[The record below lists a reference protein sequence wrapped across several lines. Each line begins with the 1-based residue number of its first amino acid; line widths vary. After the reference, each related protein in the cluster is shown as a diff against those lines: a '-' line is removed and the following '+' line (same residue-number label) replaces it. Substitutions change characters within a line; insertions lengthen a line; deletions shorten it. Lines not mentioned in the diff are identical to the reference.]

1 VLFILSFIHS
11 EIAESRLKKVML
23 KYLKFT
29 MREFLGLDN
38 DYESLLTN
46 QEELLAQLKNIEK
59 IELENQG
66 LILEGKKE
74 SYYDYLTLKNLIWLL
89 VLLGFIGGGFWLY
102 NTDLFSNATL
112 ESIKGLGNLSKEL
125 HSINHRGILE
135 ALGKLNE
142 NSVNLSKEEIK
153 LLLEI
158 KNLLLKKGIDENK
171 SLDRPL
177 NLEGTIDWGDFKD

>member
-1 VLFILSFIHS
+1 
-11 EIAESRLKKVML
+11 ML
-23 KYLKFT
+23 KYIKFT
-29 MREFLGLDN
+29 IREFIGLEN
-38 DYESLLTN
+38 DYESLLSN
-46 QEELLAQLKNIEK
+46 QDQILEKLEKLEK
-59 IELENQG
+59 IEIQNQG
-66 LILEGKKE
+66 LILEGKQE

-112 ESIKGLGNLSKEL
+112 ESIKGLGNLSKDL
-125 HSINHRGILE
+125 HSINHKGVLE

-171 SLDRPL
+171 NLDRPI
-177 NLEGTIDWGDFKD
+177 NLGNASIVWDDQS

>member
-1 VLFILSFIHS
+1 
-11 EIAESRLKKVML
+11 
-23 KYLKFT
+23 
-29 MREFLGLDN
+29 MRGFLGLDN
-38 DYESLLTN
+38 DYESFQDQIL
-46 QEELLAQLKNIEK
+46 EK
-59 IELENQG
+59 LQQLENQG
-66 LILEGKKE
+66 LILEEKQT
-74 SYYDYLTLKNLIWLL
+74 SYYDYVTLKNLLWVIIF
-89 VLLGFIGGGFWLY
+89 LGFIGGGFWLY

-112 ESIKGLGNLSKEL
+112 ESIKELGNLSKDL
-125 HSINHRGILE
+125 HSINHKGILE

-177 NLEGTIDWGDFKD
+177 SEILQPKNGGIVFGDFKD